1 MMTIWMFCFQTRR
14 AQDRPGI
21 VAQQLF
27 RSGIAQDWQALVLPR
42 ATVARRRER
51 AVSAVNLTEVFLS
64 AFEQIYSV
72 FVIGAAQGP
81 AMRRAR

>member
-1 MMTIWMFCFQTRR
+1 
-14 AQDRPGI
+14 
-21 VAQQLF
+21 
-27 RSGIAQDWQALVLPR
+27 
-42 ATVARRRER
+42 
-51 AVSAVNLTEVFLS
+51 VSAVNLTEVFLS